1 MMIPIKR
8 HEFEFIIA
16 DGIAE
21 VTLRGLP
28 MSILS
33 LPIAMESEASREINE
48 RFCEQVIDAYM
59 EAVSQITDWE

>member
-1 MMIPIKR
+1 MIPIQR

-16 DGIAE
+16 DGVAE
-21 VTLRGLP
+21 LKLRSLP

-33 LPIAMESEASREINE
+33 LPIAITSEETREINE